1 MQPSHKKPQ
10 NARTTPNATTT
21 EKRGE
26 AGPHF
31 FRDTATVFQREIA
44 PTLREPATILLSMA
58 QPLLFLFLFGPLLA
72 GTSGFGSSP
81 WQWFVPGILVMM
93 CLFGPMM
100 AGYNL
105 LVELGSGSH
114 ERMLVTPLSRSAMLV
129 GRTLKE
135 FALLLVQAAL
145 LIALSVPLGFQL
157 HPVGVLAGLA
167 LLLVFGVGLG
177 SLSYLVAIAS
187 HPGGELF
194 YAITQLALFP
204 LMLLSGVLLPMD
216 FGPAW
221 LQVVARINPVSHI
234 ADAERALF
242 SGQLLDPSV
251 LAGGLAAVAIAA
263 VGLLLGTRAM
273 KRGI

>member
-1 MQPSHKKPQ
+1 M
-10 NARTTPNATTT
+10 
-21 EKRGE
+21 
-26 AGPHF
+26 HF
-31 FRDTATVFQREIA
+31 FRDTATVFQREIT
-44 PTLREPATILLSMA
+44 PTLRQPTTILFSMA
-58 QPLLFLFLFGPLLA
+58 QPLLFLFLFGPLLS
-72 GTSGFGSSP
+72 GTTGFTTSP

-105 LVELGSGSH
+105 LVELGTGSL
-114 ERMLVTPLSRSAMLV
+114 ERVLVTPLDRSAMLI

-135 FALLLVQAAL
+135 FALLLVQAVL
-145 LIALSVPLGFQL
+145 LIGLSVPLGFQL

-177 SLSYLVAIAS
+177 SLSYVLAIAA

-194 YAITQLALFP
+194 YAVTQLVLFP

-216 FGPAW
+216 SGPAW
-221 LQVVARINPVSHI
+221 LQVAARINPVSHI

-242 SGQLLDPSV
+242 SGQLLEPSV
-251 LAGGLAAVAIAA
+251 LAGGLATVAIAA

-273 KRGI
+273 KRGV

>member
-1 MQPSHKKPQ
+1 M
-10 NARTTPNATTT
+10 T
-21 EKRGE
+21 
-26 AGPHF
+26 F
-31 FRDTATVFQREIA
+31 FRDTATVFQREIT
-44 PTLREPATILLSMA
+44 PSLREPTAILFSMA

-72 GTSGFGSSP
+72 GTPGFEASP

-105 LVELGSGSH
+105 LVELGSGSM
-114 ERMLVTPLSRSAMLV
+114 ERMLVTPLNRSAMLV

-135 FALLLVQAAL
+135 FALLLVQAVL

-177 SLSYLVAIAS
+177 SLSYVLAIAA

-194 YAITQLALFP
+194 YAVTQLVLFP

-216 FGPAW
+216 AGPGW
-221 LQVVARINPVSHI
+221 LQVVSRINPVSHI
-234 ADAERALF
+234 ADAARALF

-251 LAGGLAAVAIAA
+251 LAGGLAAVGLAAI
-263 VGLLLGTRAM
+263 GLVVGTRAV

>member
-1 MQPSHKKPQ
+1 M
-10 NARTTPNATTT
+10 
-21 EKRGE
+21 
-26 AGPHF
+26 HF
-31 FRDTATVFQREIA
+31 FRDTATVFSREIT
-44 PTLREPATILLSMA
+44 PTLRAPVAILFSMA

-72 GTSGFGSSP
+72 GTSGLDTSP

-100 AGYNL
+100 AGYHL
-105 LVELGSGSH
+105 LVELGGGSM
-114 ERMLVTPLSRSAMLV
+114 ERMLVTPMNRSV

-135 FALLLVQAAL
+135 FALLLVQAVL

-157 HPVGVLAGLA
+157 HATGVLAGLA
-167 LLLVFGVGLG
+167 LLLLFGVGLG
-177 SLSYLVAIAS
+177 SLSYVLAIAS

-194 YAITQLALFP
+194 YAVTQLVLFP

-221 LQVVARINPVSHI
+221 LQVAAQFNPVSHI
-234 ADAERALF
+234 AEAERALF

-251 LAGGLAAVAIAA
+251 LHGIIAAAAIAA
-263 VGLLLGTRAM
+263 VGLWSGTRAM
-273 KRGI
+273 RCGI